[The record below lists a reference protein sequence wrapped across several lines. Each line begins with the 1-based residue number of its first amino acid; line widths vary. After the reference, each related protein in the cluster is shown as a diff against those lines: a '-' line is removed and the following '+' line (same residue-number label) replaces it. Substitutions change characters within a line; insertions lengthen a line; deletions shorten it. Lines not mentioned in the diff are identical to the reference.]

1 MLSSLVY
8 IKFHMLFDRLLE
20 LLTCEGEFRHW
31 ELITRAGFQFRTSLL
46 SDGISPSPNCGL
58 PFLPP
63 LPPFRLLPSFLP
75 HFSHSL
81 ALCQFLEQNH
91 SRCHAEHTHT
101 ASFLLQPSPQ
111 LFGQFCRESSFQKQL
126 CYRSASSGHFDSV
139 PLSVWVH
146 NKSAAAAGNAREL
159 RLPSTSLSDAE

>member
-1 MLSSLVY
+1 MMSGFSVPDFPALRWN
-8 IKFHMLFDRLLE
+8 IP
-20 LLTCEGEFRHW
+20 
-31 ELITRAGFQFRTSLL
+31 ITKLR
-46 SDGISPSPNCGL
+46 PS
-58 PFLPP
+58 

-81 ALCQFLEQNH
+81 ALCQSLEQNH

-101 ASFLLQPSPQ
+101 RPLSCCNQAHNFLVNFAGKAIYEYSSP
-111 LFGQFCRESSFQKQL
+111 KHNTL
-126 CYRSASSGHFDSV
+126 CYRSACSGHFDSV

-146 NKSAAAAGNAREL
+146 NKSAAAAAAGNAREL